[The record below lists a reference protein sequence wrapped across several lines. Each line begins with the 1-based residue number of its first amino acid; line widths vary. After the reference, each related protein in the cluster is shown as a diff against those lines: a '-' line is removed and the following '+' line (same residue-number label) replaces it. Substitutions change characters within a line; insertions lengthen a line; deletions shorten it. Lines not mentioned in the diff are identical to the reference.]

1 MDDLESKIAVGLTA
15 RETTSA
21 DLKKLVEQVTVAAQA
36 ADEEATQQRQK
47 ALDPTRVIDTQAVSA
62 AIVDAELKRDR
73 LREALPR
80 LHGRFVKAE
89 AAERYATWV
98 IDYDRVQAQRDAA
111 AQELRALYAPLVI
124 RLADLLGRI
133 EAIDAE
139 VARVNNSKSMNADA
153 ANGDGRILYG
163 VETCARGAGRFN
175 ETIRCRIGLQPTV
188 LPGRPIGQRCNSNCR
203 NSRKSKSINNNSRF
217 ASGRALAGEVERQA
231 AAE

>member
-1 MDDLESKIAVGLTA
+1 MDDLESKIAAGLTA

-36 ADEEATQQRQK
+36 ADEEATKQRQG
-47 ALDPTRVIDTQAVSA
+47 AMDPTRVIDTQAVSA

-98 IDYDRVQAQRDAA
+98 IDYDRVQAERDAA
-111 AQELRALYAPLVI
+111 AQELRVLYAPLVT
-124 RLADLLGRI
+124 RLADLLERI

-139 VARVNNSKSMNADA
+139 VRRVNNSKPMNADA
-153 ANGDGRILYG
+153 ANGDGRILSG
-163 VETCARGAGRFN
+163 VETHARGAGRFN
-175 ETIRCRIGLQPTV
+175 
-188 LPGRPIGQRCNSNCR
+188 
-203 NSRKSKSINNNSRF
+203 
-217 ASGRALAGEVERQA
+217 
-231 AAE
+231 